1 MRLDSSGMNKTLP
14 LLVLSLPG
22 TLAASAVSYF
32 IRDIALLVFGNA
44 THDEERVVMLAL
56 LCVQLAFVFCLA
68 RCIRRRHC
76 ADLRAEL
83 R

>member
-1 MRLDSSGMNKTLP
+1 MNKTLP

-22 TLAASAVSYF
+22 TLASSVVSYF
-32 IRDIALLVFGNA
+32 IRDIALLVFGSA
-44 THDEERVVMLAL
+44 THDKERVVMAAL

-68 RCIRRRHC
+68 RCMRRRHC
-76 ADLRAEL
+76 ADLRAEV